1 MRRVL
6 AWSKRLSVL
15 ALCIAFV
22 AAFVLPCLCAAEQTA
37 GHAGHCG
44 DAKSGLKAALG
55 RCCCSDLPA
64 ATQTAAKLAPA
75 PPGAPLVLDALSD
88 SFLVVVVRARV
99 PATPFRLLHGPPVSR
114 VLRI

>member
-15 ALCIAFV
+15 TLCVAFV
-22 AAFVLPCLCAAEQTA
+22 AAFVLPCLCAAVQPA
-37 GHAGHCG
+37 SHASHCG
-44 DAKSGLKAALG
+44 DAKNGLKAAMG

-64 ATQTAAKLAPA
+64 AAETAANLAPA
-75 PPGAPLVLDALSD
+75 APGAPLVLDALAVP
-88 SFLVVVVRARV
+88 FLVVRAHAAV
-99 PATPFRLLHGPPVSR
+99 TPFRLLHGPPVSR

>member
-15 ALCIAFV
+15 ALGIAFV

-44 DAKSGLKAALG
+44 DAKNGLKAALG

-75 PPGAPLVLDALSD
+75 APGAPLLLDALAVP
-88 SFLVVVVRARV
+88 FVVLRAHAA
-99 PATPFRLLHGPPVSR
+99 ATAPRLLHGPPVSR

>member
-1 MRRVL
+1 MRRVV
-6 AWSKRLSVL
+6 AWWKRSSVL
-15 ALCIAFV
+15 ALCFACV
-22 AAFVLPCLCAAEQTA
+22 ATFLLPCLCAAEQTA

-64 ATQTAAKLAPA
+64 ATQTAAKLAPPA
-75 PPGAPLVLDALSD
+75 PGAPLLLDALAVP
-88 SFLVVVVRARV
+88 FVVVRA
-99 PATPFRLLHGPPVSR
+99 PAEATALRSLHGPPVSR